1 MAALGELRIR
11 CTRTPLLYTLYLT
24 GSPPVLEGAVQCK
37 FSWSHLSGGGVI
49 TSPVGA
55 PGTVGTCIYIQSMK
69 VLYTF
74 KQETDV
80 ALKSCN
86 T

>member
-1 MAALGELRIR
+1 M
-11 CTRTPLLYTLYLT
+11 
-24 GSPPVLEGAVQCK
+24 LEGAVQCK

-55 PGTVGTCIYIQSMK
+55 PGTVGTCIYGQCQY
-69 VLYTF
+69 LYTF

-86 T
+86 S